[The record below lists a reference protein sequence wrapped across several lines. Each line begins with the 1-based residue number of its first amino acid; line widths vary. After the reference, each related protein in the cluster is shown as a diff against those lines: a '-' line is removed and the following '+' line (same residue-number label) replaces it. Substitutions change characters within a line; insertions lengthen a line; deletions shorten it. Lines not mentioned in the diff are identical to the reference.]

1 MELFQRLTGNGLAI
15 FMVTHLVANTKGSV
29 LMSRIV
35 RFLSLPLLIQWVL
48 LLPASAQTGAPS
60 PPRASVG
67 VNGGLAAASQGN
79 GAAMGAQV
87 AFDVTDGFVLEVDGS
102 YLGRRA
108 GSHGMSA
115 TASILVNLVPA
126 DRKTVPYLAV
136 GGGVYRAS
144 FGLGHDQFF
153 WQMIPISGMHGFGMM
168 QGPYDHMPGFYVDQ
182 LGQMMVPANGRWGMR
197 SFADPALSVGGGIKL
212 DISSRLYVRP
222 DARALIVIANR
233 DTYTV
238 GVMSIGLGF
247 KF

>member
-1 MELFQRLTGNGLAI
+1 
-15 FMVTHLVANTKGSV
+15 
-29 LMSRIV
+29 MSRIV
-35 RFLSLPLLIQWVL
+35 RVLSLLFLIQGL
-48 LLPASAQTGAPS
+48 SLLPASAQTGAPS
-60 PPRASVG
+60 PSRASVG

-87 AFDVTDGFVLEVDGS
+87 AFDVTDRFVLEVDGS

-115 TASILVNLVPA
+115 TASILVNLVPP

-153 WQMIPISGMHGFGMM
+153 GRLSGEYPAGTQMVPISGMHGFGMM
-168 QGPYDHMPGFYVDQ
+168 QGPYSGPSMWTGPWTGATYTPNHMPGFYVDR
-182 LGQMMVPANGRWGMR
+182 LGQMRVPANGRWGMR

-212 DISSRLYVRP
+212 DLSSRLYVRP